1 MGAIEKALWIIGA
14 LCVIWLVVKAFVR
27 WLLKEPK
34 GKDLID
40 FGERFEDCEVDKT
53 DYDEEDNAL
62 FR

>member
-1 MGAIEKALWIIGA
+1 METTLWIIGA
-14 LCVIWLVVKAFVR
+14 LCVIWLAVRAFVC
-27 WLLKEPK
+27 WLLKEPAK
-34 GKDLID
+34 KDLID